1 MDLGLTGKVALG
13 TGGSR
18 TIGYSIARRLG
29 MEGAKVAICA
39 RGERNL
45 LGAVEK
51 LRAEG
56 VDAWGRGADVS
67 DRQQVRRL
75 VSEVVERFGRL
86 GGAFYLARRGR
97 VPHRSHGAL
106 RRRGGWCSITSS
118 PTRFAGRVGLRW
130 SGREG

>member
-1 MDLGLTGKVALG
+1 MDLGLTGKVALV

-56 VDAWGRGADVS
+56 VDAWGRVADVS

-75 VSEVVERFGRL
+75 VSEVVERFGGL
-86 GGAFYLARRGR
+86 GGAFYLAPAWPGTSPVSRCPSTARR
-97 VPHRSHGAL
+97 V
-106 RRRGGWCSITSS
+106 
-118 PTRFAGRVGLRW
+118 V
-130 SGREG
+130 